1 MSAAASPAL
10 DALTQKHLS
19 DLITRALEEDVGSGD
34 ITTESTVPEDS
45 VSRATFLAK
54 DDGVLSG
61 LTVADQ
67 VFATVDPELKVRKR
81 THISRSAVGRSCAS
95 VTALTDAFAS
105 NFCSSALLLL
115 CRWSGALVTAMP

>member
-1 MSAAASPAL
+1 MSAAPTAPPAL
-10 DALTQKHLS
+10 DTLTQKHLS

-67 VFATVDPELKVRKR
+67 VFATVDPDLKARAEAHTVV
-81 THISRSAVGRSCAS
+81 AAGRSTPS
-95 VTALTDAFAS
+95 VTTLTD
-105 NFCSSALLLL
+105 
-115 CRWSGALVTAMP
+115 

>member
-81 THISRSAVGRSCAS
+81 THKPCSCRTQHAS
-95 VTALTDAFAS
+95 VTALTDAFGS
-105 NFCSSALLLL
+105 KCCSSALLLVL

>member
-67 VFATVDPELKVRKR
+67 VFATVDPELKVRQGAHTLMQLSNEAR
-81 THISRSAVGRSCAS
+81 IGNG
-95 VTALTDAFAS
+95 TDRCLRA
-105 NFCSSALLLL
+105 
-115 CRWSGALVTAMP
+115 